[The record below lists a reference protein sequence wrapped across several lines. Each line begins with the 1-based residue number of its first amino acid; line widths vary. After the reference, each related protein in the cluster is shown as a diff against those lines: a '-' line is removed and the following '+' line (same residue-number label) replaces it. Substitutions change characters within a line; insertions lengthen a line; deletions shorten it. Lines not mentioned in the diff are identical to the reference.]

1 MIFFAINITR
11 NTCIAET
18 REARGVGEAH
28 KMSGMEGGENWNKLG
43 SLGGRVSTLT
53 LRLVGEM

>member
-1 MIFFAINITR
+1 MPERFLGDCLLKADQCDLFFAINITR

-28 KMSGMEGGENWNKLG
+28 KMSGMEGGRKSE
-43 SLGGRVSTLT
+43 
-53 LRLVGEM
+53 